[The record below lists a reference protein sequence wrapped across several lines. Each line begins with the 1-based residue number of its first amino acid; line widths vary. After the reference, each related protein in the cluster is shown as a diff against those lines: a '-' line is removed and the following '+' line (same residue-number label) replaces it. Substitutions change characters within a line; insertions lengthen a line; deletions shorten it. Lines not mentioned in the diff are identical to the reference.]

1 MAGGRR
7 FPRRRSWIRRRRV
20 GAKLASGG
28 DDDPVLSPGGR
39 THCGEWRCVRGVPIR
54 LEGRMRVGANG
65 DVYVPDSEDEES
77 VMEVEVGG
85 ADVADS
91 GGATATVD
99 GMRMAIVG
107 VPPDSIA
114 IGSDKE
120 AADVVHVVAESIL
133 ADGVKVAADEGDANS
148 VKVAADATS
157 GDKMHPKVVA
167 RLEKLLRRID
177 PTFRD
182 IFVDM
187 LKVMVPAF
195 FDP

>member
-1 MAGGRR
+1 
-7 FPRRRSWIRRRRV
+7 
-20 GAKLASGG
+20 
-28 DDDPVLSPGGR
+28 
-39 THCGEWRCVRGVPIR
+39 
-54 LEGRMRVGANG
+54 
-65 DVYVPDSEDEES
+65 
-77 VMEVEVGG
+77 MEVEVGG

-99 GMRMAIVG
+99 GMQMAIVG

-187 LKVMVPAF
+187 LKLVHLPGQGGNALLRGGGLHLQGHGLHLPGQGLHLLAHLVVLDLDQDEMVVMLKWSAG
-195 FDP
+195 